1 MNILVTVTNM
11 TIANGGVNTHI
22 IDLCEELLKHGERVV
37 LVTDES
43 QCDYDRTIDHLKQK
57 ENFEYFSI
65 SMRGVQSDVRRV
77 IDVANQFYN
86 VIKKYHID
94 LVHTHSQSLCIVAEI
109 IKMRTSVPYIWTN
122 HIDAIANPKL
132 FKIILQ
138 IFHFP
143 IISVSTD

>member
-1 MNILVTVTNM
+1 M
-11 TIANGGVNTHI
+11 NTHI
-22 IDLCEELLKHGERVV
+22 IDLCEELLKYGERVV

-43 QCDYDRTIDHLKQK
+43 QCDYDRAIDHLKEK

-65 SMRGVQSDVRRV
+65 SMRGIQSDIRK
-77 IDVANQFYN
+77 IPYVANRFCD

-94 LVHTHSQSLCIVAEI
+94 LIHTHSQSLCIVAEI
-109 IKMRTSVPYIWTN
+109 VKIKMKVPYIWTN